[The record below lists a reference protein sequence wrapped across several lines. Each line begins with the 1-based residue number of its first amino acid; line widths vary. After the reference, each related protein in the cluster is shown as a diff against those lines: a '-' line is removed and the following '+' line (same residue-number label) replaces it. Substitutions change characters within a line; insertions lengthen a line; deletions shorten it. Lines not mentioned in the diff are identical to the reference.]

1 MNRFNQEYDRYLQII
16 NNKILEVF
24 NNVKS
29 DIPETLFDA
38 MQYSVVDGGKRVRP
52 VLMLA
57 IAEQLG
63 LSIEEVIDFAVALEL
78 IHSYSLVH
86 DDLPAMDNDDY
97 RRGKLSTHK
106 KFGEATGILVG
117 DALLNLAM
125 EVCLAKKFWTSYDKE
140 AVSLLFRFSGSSG
153 MIKGQFLDLY
163 GKSDNSE
170 QLLTSIHNNKTA
182 KLLIVSFIIPS
193 IIAGH
198 KYYQD
203 LYNLGECVG
212 LMFQIKDDILDVEG
226 NIETLGKTPNKDV
239 ESGKLTFVSQFGID
253 KAKEQLKHYYNKSK
267 EILYRIGINDF
278 MLGFLDFMFERTK

>member
-29 DIPETLFDA
+29 NIPETLFDA

-57 IAEQLG
+57 IGEQLG

-125 EVCLAKKFWTSYDKE
+125 EVCLAKKIWTSYDQE

-193 IIAGH
+193 IIASH

-267 EILYRIGINDF
+267 EILYRIGNNDF